1 MFNILYYT
9 ILIACSLASCYIF
22 SKQQPKV
29 RRTAMQ
35 LFFRRLN
42 YGVLLAITLSLWAYQ
57 IALWVVPKGT
67 TQYETLRIPQ
77 YGSKLSSV
85 NLSGMIEET
94 YPFGKDRRQYLM
106 YFEPENGAI
115 TQDRVVYFVHGGS
128 WRMGSPELYR
138 PAAQFFVKRGYAVI
152 ITAYR
157 LAPQYNYLDMRED
170 LNQSMKKVL
179 TILKS
184 KQLHRKKILLAG
196 DSAGANLAA
205 LLLYDRKNL
214 AKIGMKQSKF
224 DCFIS
229 FAGPLNLNVLSP
241 SQELTDF
248 AGTPQD
254 STFQQANPY
263 QYIQKNEKTPV
274 LCFHGTKDGY
284 VNYNCS
290 KTFVQKLNKVRSNL
304 AQLVTLDNESHINI
318 IGDWIYDT
326 DSEIHIFLNNW
337 LDDMEKKLKN

>member
-9 ILIACSLASCYIF
+9 ILIACSLASAYIF
-22 SKQQPKV
+22 SKKQPKV
-29 RRTAMQ
+29 KRSALQ
-35 LFFRRLN
+35 LFFRRMN
-42 YGVLLAITLSLWAYQ
+42 YAVLLLITLLLWSYQ
-57 IALWVVPKGT
+57 IALWTIPKGASLH
-67 TQYETLRIPQ
+67 ETLRIPH

-85 NLSGMIEET
+85 DLSEMIEET

-106 YFEPENGAI
+106 YFEPENGQI
-115 TQDRVVYFVHGGS
+115 TQDRVVYFIHGGS
-128 WRMGSPELYR
+128 WKMGSPELYR
-138 PAAQFFVKRGYAVI
+138 PAAKFFVQRGYAVI

-184 KQLHRKKILLAG
+184 KQLDRKKILLAG

-214 AKIGMKQSKF
+214 AKIGLEQSKF

-229 FAGPLNLNVLSP
+229 FAGPLNLNVLTT

-263 QYIQKNEKTPV
+263 QYIQQNEKIPV

-284 VNYNCS
+284 VNYDCS
-290 KTFVQKLNKVRSNL
+290 KTFVQKLNMVQSNL
-304 AQLVTLDNESHINI
+304 AQLVTLDNETHINI

-326 DSEIHIFLNNW
+326 DSEIHLFLNNW
-337 LDDMEKKLKN
+337 LDDIEKKIKN